1 MENKKAK
8 KEATVELIDI
18 MIQNAD
24 KGPSGFWT
32 DDFEGCGNPIIFPE
46 FEEGLKHGKSVHK
59 DHYLCPWNTAILY
72 GSKHGSIQT
81 GCYHSCS
88 IGDAKYLSKE
98 LLVKVLRSFKK
109 RVLNGNLD
117 NLDSITPLL
126 MKSDIEFIKKQKE
139 LEHQAEVRARK
150 QEEKVVREKAASLLK
165 KHPDFEGTIISNYG
179 KKIVQ
184 EVEEGYIDFD
194 PNGMAE
200 VVNGEKLT
208 YNDYIDAQINAIGKT
223 HGGFQWCFYNI
234 PFGFKGQIE
243 RINDEFVCFQRISIE
258 GMYPDGICS
267 DDREQHIWMDLKGF
281 EGFQPGDCVEFAA
294 EPYRY
299 LKTGSGKQIDYGLR
313 NPTGVKKIEKY
324 DLPTDEELMRQELN
338 LIRCEA
344 CYLNENCDRLNCVFG
359 GKKKK
364 AKKKKPSE
372 KKDEQ

>member
-8 KEATVELIDI
+8 KEATVELIDV
-18 MIQNAD
+18 MIQNAE

-32 DDFEGCGNPIIFPE
+32 DDFEGCGNPNIFPE

-72 GSKHGSIQT
+72 GSKHGNIQT

-139 LEHQAEVRARK
+139 LEHQAEERARK

-165 KHPDFEGTIISNYG
+165 KHSDFEGTIISNYG

-184 EVEEGYIDFD
+184 EVEGGYIDFD

-313 NPTGVKKIEKY
+313 NPTGVKKIDKY

-359 GKKKK
+359 EKKKK
-364 AKKKKPSE
+364 ATKKKPSE

>member
-8 KEATVELIDI
+8 KEATVELIDV
-18 MIQNAD
+18 MIQNAE

-32 DDFEGCGNPIIFPE
+32 DDFEGCGNPNIFPE

-72 GSKHGSIQT
+72 GSKHGNIQT

-109 RVLNGNLD
+109 RILNGNLD

-139 LEHQAEVRARK
+139 LEHQAEERARK

-165 KHPDFEGTIISNYG
+165 KHSDFEGTIISNYG

-313 NPTGVKKIEKY
+313 NPTGVKKIDKY
-324 DLPTDEELMRQELN
+324 DLPTDEELMRQELD
-338 LIRCEA
+338 LISCEA

-359 GKKKK
+359 GKRKK